1 MEPVNGKKGMTGEK
15 GRTGA
20 RVLLLVFSI
29 GICYAAA
36 AIGSYFTSSS
46 VGSWYTTLVLPPIA
60 PPGGVI
66 GAVWTVLYLLMG
78 ISLFLVL
85 EEDRSRPEVRQGI
98 SLFAVQLALNTI
110 WSVLFFGLRSPFLGL
125 AGILV
130 LWIAIAATIRQFLK
144 ISRPAAYL
152 LVPYILWVSFATLL
166 NAWILVLNP

>member
-1 MEPVNGKKGMTGEK
+1 VREGGINTMTGQK
-15 GRTGA
+15 GITGQ

-29 GICYAAA
+29 GICYVAA

-46 VGSWYTTLVLPPIA
+46 VGTWYATLVLPPIA

-66 GAVWTVLYLLMG
+66 GAVWTVLFLLMG

-85 EEDRSRPEVRQGI
+85 EEDRNRPEVRQAI
-98 SLFAVQLALNTI
+98 SLFAVQLALNVV
-110 WSVLFFGLRSPFLGL
+110 WSVLFFGLRSPFLAL
-125 AGILV
+125 VGILV
-130 LWIAIAATIRQFLK
+130 LWVSIAATIWQFLK

-166 NAWILVLNP
+166 NAWILILNP